1 MLENIPYHFH
11 ENTYIYFVVTHWP
24 ILNDT
29 FNLLSLPSWLAS
41 ILNSLP
47 KNYNK
52 TNKSLVLRY
61 KNYYC
66 MFNVWKLSLMA
77 YYFEKKKT
85 NKGDMIFHSRARDMS
100 TKLRGRKKW
109 APSPSFFKLT
119 LPWHHLLFSLH
130 SISKTLSPTFSIWSN
145 WHLVGWGGNL
155 PFEQPLL
162 QW

>member
-77 YYFEKKKT
+77 YYFEKKKD
-85 NKGDMIFHSRARDMS
+85 KKKK
-100 TKLRGRKKW
+100 TKATW
-109 APSPSFFKLT
+109 SFIAELKIWVQSWEEGKNG
-119 LPWHHLLFSLH
+119 PHLLHSL
-130 SISKTLSPTFSIWSN
+130 SSLYPDITCC
-145 WHLVGWGGNL
+145 LVYI
-155 PFEQPLL
+155 Q
-162 QW
+162 